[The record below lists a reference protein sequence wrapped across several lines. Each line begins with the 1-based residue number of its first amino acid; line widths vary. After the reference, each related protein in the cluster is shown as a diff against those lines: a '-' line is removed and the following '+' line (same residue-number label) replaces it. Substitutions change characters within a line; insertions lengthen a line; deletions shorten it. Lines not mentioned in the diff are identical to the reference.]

1 MRLTS
6 TTKKEGTHSMALSLA
21 SISAEARIQAPRIIL
36 LGVEKIGKTTFSA
49 GSRIEK
55 GVLAETGINSPVIIP
70 VRGEEGADDL
80 AVAKFPTAQSYE
92 SVLEALGSLYSEKH
106 DYRTAVLDSASALEP
121 LIFDAVCSAANAR
134 GIEKVGGG
142 YGKGYIEALALWR
155 GVLAGL
161 DALRAERNMASIIIG
176 HVKVKRF
183 DDPAGESYD
192 QYQFDINERTAN
204 MLFRWADVI
213 LFANTKVAVKTE
225 EVGGFKDKKRGVD
238 VTGGA
243 RYLFTQKR
251 PAHPGGGRGVYGRLP
266 YELPLDWSAF
276 EAAVAAAVTV

>member
-1 MRLTS
+1 
-6 TTKKEGTHSMALSLA
+6 MAFSLA

-106 DYRTAVLDSASALEP
+106 EYRTAVLDSASALEP
-121 LIFDAVCSAANAR
+121 LIFDAVCTAANVK
-134 GIEKVGGG
+134 GIEHVGGG
-142 YGKGYIEALALWR
+142 YGKGYTEALALWR
-155 GVLAGL
+155 CILGGL

-192 QYQFDINERTAN
+192 QYQFDINEKAGN

-225 EVGGFKDKKRGVD
+225 DVGFNKDKKRGVD
-238 VTGGA
+238 ITGGA

-276 EAAVAAAVTV
+276 EAAVAAAVV